1 MKLKNLVFLIAMLPF
16 ASIALA
22 QTHMGVPPE
31 DFVTLEAH
39 CSVVDDIGNCT
50 NINPLSRTYPDG
62 SGGTVAFT
70 IPEGKLLVVT
80 DVDWHWVSDND
91 IDVARVGQQI
101 GFNVYRKNLSN
112 SSLSNLPF
120 SSSAMVEKDAS
131 FCFKCDKP
139 IIVRAGAD
147 TQMTSGFIVTSDSK
161 LEYYLGVGLLGS
173 GTLHVVV
180 RGYLLP
186 DRR

>member
-1 MKLKNLVFLIAMLPF
+1 MRLKNSVFLIAMFAF

-22 QTHMGVPPE
+22 QTHIGVPPE
-31 DFVTLEAH
+31 DFVTLESHCTANDDILH
-39 CSVVDDIGNCT
+39 CSFAY
-50 NINPLSRTYPDG
+50 PLSRTYPDG

-80 DVDWHWVSDND
+80 DIDWYWVSDND

-101 GFNVYRKNLSN
+101 GFNIYRENLSN
-112 SSLSNLPF
+112 SSLNNHPF

-131 FCFKCDKP
+131 FCFKCEKP
-139 IIVRAGAD
+139 VIVRAGAD
-147 TQMTSGFIVTSDSK
+147 TQMTSGFIVTSDAR
-161 LEYYLGVGLLGS
+161 LEYYLSVGFMGS
-173 GTLHVVV
+173 GTLHVVL

>member
-1 MKLKNLVFLIAMLPF
+1 MKLTSSVFLIAMLAF
-16 ASIALA
+16 SSIVLA

-80 DVDWHWVSDND
+80 DV
-91 IDVARVGQQI
+91 VGI
-101 GFNVYRKNLSN
+101 GGVIMRL
-112 SSLSNLPF
+112 
-120 SSSAMVEKDAS
+120 MW
-131 FCFKCDKP
+131 
-139 IIVRAGAD
+139 
-147 TQMTSGFIVTSDSK
+147 
-161 LEYYLGVGLLGS
+161 LELEN
-173 GTLHVVV
+173 
-180 RGYLLP
+180 R
-186 DRR
+186 